1 MYTQQIEFEKPVE
14 FKKTKFKDIEDMINY
29 FLKLKFG
36 IELEEMTNE
45 EIGLIQKMDSFK
57 NFKSVVEWLK
67 F

>member
-1 MYTQQIEFEKPVE
+1 MYTQKIEFEKPVK

-57 NFKSVVEWLK
+57 NFKSVIEWLK